1 MDDSSIVQG
10 LRVWLDELGNTED
23 QLAWVREAK
32 LKELD
37 SWPPRASWRAP
48 LEVLLLGH
56 ATASEAEELS
66 KRVDS
71 EPTLGGR
78 VDNALFTPISE
89 PGTVGSFALRLP

>member
-32 LKELD
+32 LKELN
-37 SWPPRASWRAP
+37 SSP

-78 VDNALFTPISE
+78 VDNALFTPISDT
-89 PGTVGSFALRLP
+89 GTVGSFALRLP

>member
-37 SWPPRASWRAP
+37 SSP